1 MLTPWS
7 ILDSDPQRHQRLL
20 KIVAYCLTS
29 DPAGPHDTYPK
40 ETGEADGHPVRE
52 ELLHHGLGAPQHELG
67 LHIAT
72 LFHQVPGQHLQDA
85 GQVDQFGLQGD
96 GEEGGK
102 ETPV

>member
-7 ILDSDPQRHQRLL
+7 ILDSDPQRHQCLL